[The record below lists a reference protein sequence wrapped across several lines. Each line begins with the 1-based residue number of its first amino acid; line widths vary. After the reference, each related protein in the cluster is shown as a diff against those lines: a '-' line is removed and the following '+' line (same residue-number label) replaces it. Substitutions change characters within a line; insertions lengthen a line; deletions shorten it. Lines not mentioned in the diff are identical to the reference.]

1 MDHLLVLPDARRQV
15 LFDEAGA
22 RLGLSA
28 GSVEKDLWVCWVL
41 RALFA
46 LPTSGRHLTFK
57 GGTSLSKGWR
67 LIQRFS
73 EDLDIVLDRDV
84 LGFRGAQAP
93 ESAPSQKQRAKRLD
107 ALRVASQHYV
117 RDTLLPEL
125 DRALGASPLD
135 RDRWRLVMD
144 PDDVD
149 AQTILFMYPSV
160 AARGDYIRPVVK
172 IELGA
177 RSDIEPSAEP
187 PITPYLAEAL
197 PDVSGD
203 CTFTVRA
210 VAPER
215 TFWEKVA
222 LLHEESHRTSGAA
235 PKARLAR
242 HYYDVWALIQAGVAD
257 RALADPDLF
266 ARVAAH
272 RVVFFRKSQEAQASL
287 QPGRLRMTP
296 PSELRTAWKQ
306 DYDAMRESMF
316 FGEAP
321 TFDAILTVVADFE
334 RRFNRGP
341 GPA

>member
-1 MDHLLVLPDARRQV
+1 MDHLLALPDERRLV

-22 RLGLSA
+22 RLGFSA
-28 GSVEKDLWVCWVL
+28 GSVEKDLWVCWIL
-41 RALFA
+41 RALFT
-46 LPTSGRHLTFK
+46 LPLSGRHLTFK

-84 LGFRGAQAP
+84 LGFRGEHAP

-107 ALRVASQHYV
+107 ALRAACQQYV
-117 RDTLLPEL
+117 RDSLLPEL
-125 DRALGASPLD
+125 DQRLRGAPEDPS
-135 RDRWRLVMD
+135 RWQLAMD
-144 PDDVD
+144 PDDLD
-149 AQTILFMYPSV
+149 AQTLLFHYPAV
-160 AARGDYIRPVVK
+160 AAQSDYIRPVVK

-177 RSDIEPSAEP
+177 RSDTEPSAEP
-187 PITPYLAEAL
+187 RITPYVAEAL
-197 PDVSGD
+197 PDLSGD
-203 CTFTVRA
+203 CTFIVRA

-222 LLHEESHRTSGAA
+222 LLHEEGHRTSGAA

-257 RALADPDLF
+257 RAVADFALF

-287 QPGRLRMTP
+287 QPGRLRITP
-296 PSELRTAWKQ
+296 SSERRAAWKQ

-321 TFDAILTVVADFE
+321 TFDDILAAVAEFE
-334 RRFNRGP
+334 RRCNTI
-341 GPA
+341 